1 MLQKFTKATAFLA
14 VILFS
19 NQAFARNYIH
29 IVGSSTLYPLTTVI
43 AEKFGGA
50 GKFNTP
56 VIESNG
62 TGGGIKLFCL
72 GVGKKF
78 PDFVNAS
85 RKIEESEVKKCN
97 ENGIKQL
104 VEIKIGYDGIV
115 LANSSNSIAYSL
127 TKQQIF
133 LALADMVPA
142 GGKLV
147 KNPYVK
153 WSDIDKALPNKDIV
167 VYGPPTTSGTRD
179 AFAELVMEKV
189 CSAMKEFKD
198 KFVSEKD
205 RKKACHIIRTD
216 GKFIEA
222 GENDNL
228 IVQKLKGNSDA
239 IGIFGY
245 SFLRQNSNVIK
256 PAKIE
261 NVSPSFENITNGKYS
276 VSRPLFIY
284 LKKEH
289 LDIVPG
295 IREFAKEIVNS
306 EAIGQEGYL
315 VEKGLI
321 PMHKDEFKKVRETV
335 LKSL

>member
-1 MLQKFTKATAFLA
+1 M
-14 VILFS
+14 
-19 NQAFARNYIH
+19 
-29 IVGSSTLYPLTTVI
+29 
-43 AEKFGGA
+43 
-50 GKFNTP
+50 
-56 VIESNG
+56 
-62 TGGGIKLFCL
+62 
-72 GVGKKF
+72 
-78 PDFVNAS
+78 
-85 RKIEESEVKKCN
+85 
-97 ENGIKQL
+97 
-104 VEIKIGYDGIV
+104 
-115 LANSSNSIAYSL
+115 
-127 TKQQIF
+127 
-133 LALADMVPA
+133 
-142 GGKLV
+142 
-147 KNPYVK
+147 
-153 WSDIDKALPNKDIV
+153 
-167 VYGPPTTSGTRD
+167 
-179 AFAELVMEKV
+179 
-189 CSAMKEFKD
+189 
-198 KFVSEKD
+198 
-205 RKKACHIIRTD
+205 
-216 GKFIEA
+216 
-222 GENDNL
+222 